1 MESEFLPNL
10 RDLRQKYN
18 YYGPSVLILDGYL
31 SHNRAIKDIN
41 FEDDNLI
48 IHFIP
53 PRTSDQVQPLDLGLF
68 SIVRRFESNY
78 RNDSQLSYQSNQI
91 LKIEQTLS
99 QAASKQNCIKAFNA
113 AGFVIRYT
121 VDVGQVNQF
130 FEFDITQCSHVRAYD
145 IGYITNLITNNM
157 PLTYIFYKKS

>member
-10 RDLRQKYN
+10 RDLRPKYN
-18 YYGPSVLILDGYL
+18 YFGPSVLILDGYL
-31 SHNRAIKDIN
+31 SHKRAIEDIN

-53 PRTSDQVQPLDLGLF
+53 THTSDQVQPLDLGVF
-68 SIVRRFESNY
+68 SIVRRFKSNY
-78 RNDSQLSYQSNQI
+78 RNDSQLTYQSNQI

-113 AGFVIRYT
+113 AGVVIRYT
-121 VDVGQVNQF
+121 VEDGQVN
-130 FEFDITQCSHVRAYD
+130 
-145 IGYITNLITNNM
+145 
-157 PLTYIFYKKS
+157 